1 MPFTGFGY
9 EFGAT
14 CPGVGCAGTTFN
26 LFLCRDFIYNF
37 SPSFLGLSMLLFI
50 GAYCIGI
57 VVNGGI
63 IGMRYF
69 GNGF

>member
-14 CPGVGCAGTTFN
+14 CPRVGCAGTTFN
-26 LFLCRDFIYNF
+26 LFYVVIFRYSI
-37 SPSFLGLSMLLFI
+37 SPSFLGLNMLLFI
-50 GAYCIGI
+50 SAYCIG
-57 VVNGGI
+57 VTVNGSV